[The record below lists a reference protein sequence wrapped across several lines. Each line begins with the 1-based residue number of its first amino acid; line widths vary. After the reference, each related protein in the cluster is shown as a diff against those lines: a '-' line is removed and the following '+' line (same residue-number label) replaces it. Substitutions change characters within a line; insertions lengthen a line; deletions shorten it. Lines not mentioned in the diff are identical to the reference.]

1 MAAARFF
8 AGRFLAAARFFA
20 GRFLAAA
27 RFFAGRFLAAARFFA
42 GRFFAVDLRAVDF
55 LAVLF
60 FAPARFL
67 AGRLFAVDFLA
78 ALRAPAAAF
87 FIALMFSPFLA
98 SLGGFEAYSAVAAY
112 LAVLFPE
119 GSLTARDARDASD
132 IDAVTSASITFNI
145 ASLHGEVHQ
154 FERTFARTSSITR
167 ARGTRRG
174 SEEMRF
180 ALRVCPST
188 RRDSRIYAVIAN
200 DARAC
205 VTSLRACNA

>member
-1 MAAARFF
+1 MPQRAERAPEGPLGRPAVAVGQAFLARRFAGRRLAVFLAARFL
-8 AGRFLAAARFFA
+8 AGRFLAAARF
-20 GRFLAAA
+20 L
-27 RFFAGRFLAAARFFA
+27 A

-55 LAVLF
+55 LAVVF
-60 FAPARFL
+60 FAVRFL

-154 FERTFARTSSITR
+154 FERTFARTSSIPR
-167 ARGTRRG
+167 MRGARRG
-174 SEEMRF
+174 SEDTDSQCEC
-180 ALRVCPST
+180 ALQRVVTQGST
-188 RRDSRIYAVIAN
+188 R
-200 DARAC
+200 
-205 VTSLRACNA
+205 